1 MWCCFS
7 MLRAPYR
14 PALVLV
20 FVVLGLLIAVA
31 FNTTTR
37 LADARPG
44 RSSDL
49 VDVVQSMES
58 QREEL
63 QDRLADLRSELA
75 ELEKEAAEDSGVST
89 SFSREL
95 DRVRQSAGLS
105 AVSGPGV
112 EVVLGDGTEVSQGA
126 DPNDYLIHDTDIAA
140 VVNALFVGGAEAIE
154 VNGERIVAT
163 TPIRCAGTTVLVNS
177 ARLGSP
183 YVIKAVGEPTSLET
197 AVLEDESASL
207 LFSAYKNQY
216 GLQVTL
222 SRSSNLTVTG
232 YRGSM
237 RPQYVRPPGGGA

>member
-1 MWCCFS
+1 MH
-7 MLRAPYR
+7 RNPYR

-20 FVVLGLLIAVA
+20 FGVLGVLIAVA

-44 RSSDL
+44 RSSEL
-49 VDVVQSMES
+49 VDVVQSMEA
-58 QREEL
+58 QRTEL
-63 QDRLADLRSELA
+63 QDRLAELRADLA
-75 ELEKEAAEDSGVST
+75 KLEKQAAEDSGLSA
-89 SFSREL
+89 SFSHEL
-95 DRVRQSAGLS
+95 DRVRQAAGLS

-112 EVVLGDGTEVSQGA
+112 EVVLGDGGEVAQGA

-140 VVNALFVGGAEAIE
+140 VVNALFVGGAEAVE
-154 VNGERIVAT
+154 VNGERVVAT

-183 YVIKAVGEPTSLET
+183 YVIRAVGDPAALEES
-197 AVLEDESASL
+197 VLADESAAL
-207 LFSAYKNQY
+207 LFGAYKNQY

-222 SRSSNLTVTG
+222 TRSPELTVVA

-237 RPQYVRPPGGGA
+237 RPQYVGPPDGGA

>member
-1 MWCCFS
+1 MH
-7 MLRAPYR
+7 RNPYR

-31 FNTTTR
+31 FNTTAG
-37 LADARPG
+37 LVDARPG

-49 VDVVQSMES
+49 VDVVRSMEA
-58 QREEL
+58 QRTEL
-63 QDRLADLRSELA
+63 QDRLAELRAELA
-75 ELEKEAAEDSGVST
+75 ELEKQAAEDSGVSA

-95 DRVRQSAGLS
+95 DRVRQMAGLS
-105 AVSGPGV
+105 AVSGAGV
-112 EVVLGDGTEVSQGA
+112 EVVLGDGTEVAQGA

-140 VVNALFVGGAEAIE
+140 VVNALFAGGAEAVE

-183 YVIKAVGEPTSLET
+183 YVIRAIGDPAALEQ
-197 AVLEDESASL
+197 ALFADESAAL
-207 LFSAYKNQY
+207 LFGTYKSQF
-216 GLQVTL
+216 GLQVSV
-222 SRSSNLTVTG
+222 SRSPSLTVSA

-237 RPQYVRPPGGGA
+237 RPQYVQSPDGGA